1 MYETPKN
8 VFFISCCFSPMTRA
22 LIGGKKYTEM
32 KIGKNKV
39 FFSNCSKL
47 FSIALDNDFD
57 PSYQISEE
65 LSEAAE
71 AL

>member
-1 MYETPKN
+1 M
-8 VFFISCCFSPMTRA
+8 STRA
-22 LIGGKKYTEM
+22 FNRGKKYTEM
-32 KIGKNKV
+32 KIGENKV